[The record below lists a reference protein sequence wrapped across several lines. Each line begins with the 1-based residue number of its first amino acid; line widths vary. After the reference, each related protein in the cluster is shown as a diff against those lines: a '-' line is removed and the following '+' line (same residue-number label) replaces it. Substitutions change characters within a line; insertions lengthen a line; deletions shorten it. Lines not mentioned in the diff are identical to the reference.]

1 MTYTHLVSK
10 RSKSSIHFHFRSK
23 IPKDLISHFNE
34 RNQFQISLN
43 DVKNGET
50 LLLSLRLN
58 TIVQQL
64 YSDIRSGMKN
74 LTLEDIKEILRIEV
88 RKSILH
94 SGHVSGGHNEIYDSM
109 RKVKSLEKV
118 YSKEINIRKS
128 LLTEPNE
135 VRESVDKKLHTIL
148 ESLEITLDKQSLNY
162 KKLRSSFIDLYLL
175 RFKWIK
181 DMMDES
187 GRTDDDFRMEVDEKL
202 KMNLFP
208 ELNEQELNSK
218 LQVSESILGSS
229 SKWSLGNEVGQS
241 QSKLS
246 KLQSTCIS
254 KGIKKFISEKYKLM
268 NKSEMMMR
276 TNLEMLIEE
285 FGDISLGKFDRG
297 MCVKFKDDIKKL
309 PRNRSKLPQYRDLEF
324 HEQVLLNVDEKDRI
338 STKTVNNILGY
349 VSSFMEWCVINDLVE
364 KNFFKGMKLK
374 IKVSHRDERDKFTE
388 KELKKIF
395 QKHNYIEFT
404 GVEKHKYSNY
414 WSPLISVFSGLR
426 LNEICSLYLDNIIQV
441 KCNGRGK
448 RWCFNILEESNRP
461 DKHLKTL
468 SSRRIVPIH
477 DILIDLDFIEFV
489 ELLKKRHTNRQ
500 RLFQELKYGEG
511 SYIRNVSVFF
521 NKRYLTLLGLKTDK
535 KNFHSIRHTVVDHLK
550 QKGVEVSFINEL
562 VGHHHGNID
571 LDRYG
576 KGYNSDI
583 IYNNCVKK
591 IQYETSHTRGIDFK
605 SLKIDWKKIITTRV
619 W

>member
-1 MTYTHLVSK
+1 MTYTHLVPK
-10 RSKSSIHFHFRSK
+10 RTRSSIHFHFRSK
-23 IPKDLISHFNE
+23 IPKDLISYFNE
-34 RNQFQISLN
+34 TKQFQISLN
-43 DVKNGET
+43 NVRNSET
-50 LLLSLRLN
+50 LLVSLRLKS
-58 TIVQQL
+58 IVQQL

-94 SGHVSGGHNEIYDSM
+94 SGHVSEGHNEIYDSM

-135 VRESVDKKLHTIL
+135 VRKSVDKKLQNIL

-187 GRTDDDFRMEVDEKL
+187 GRTDEDFRREVDEKL
-202 KMNLFP
+202 DMNLFP
-208 ELNEQELNSK
+208 EL
-218 LQVSESILGSS
+218 
-229 SKWSLGNEVGQS
+229 VGQTQS
-241 QSKLS
+241 QVQQVTVNQEVHTDQKVSSLS
-246 KLQSTCIS
+246 KHQSTSIS
-254 KGIKKFISEKYKLM
+254 VGIDKFISEKYKLTS
-268 NKSEMMMR
+268 KSEMMMR
-276 TNLEMLIEE
+276 THIEMLIEE
-285 FGDISLGKFDRG
+285 FGDISLGKLDRG
-297 MCVKFKDDIKKL
+297 MCVKFKDDIRKL
-309 PRNRSKLPQYRDLEF
+309 PRNRSKIQQYRNLDF
-324 HEQVLLNVDEKDRI
+324 HEQVSLNVDEKDRI
-338 STKTVNNILGY
+338 STTTVNNILGY
-349 VSSFMEWCVINDLVE
+349 VSSFMKWSRINGFVE
-364 KNFFKGMKLK
+364 VNFFEGMKLK
-374 IKVSHRDERDKFTE
+374 KQIRQRDERDRFTE
-388 KELKKIF
+388 KEIKKIF

-404 GVEKHKYSNY
+404 EVENHKYSNY
-414 WSPLISVFSGLR
+414 WSPLISVFSGMR
-426 LNEICSLYLDNIIQV
+426 LNEICSLYLDNIIQEKV
-441 KCNGRGK
+441 NGRK
-448 RWCFNILEESNRP
+448 KIWCFNILEEPDRP

-468 SSRRIVPIH
+468 SSKRVVPIH
-477 DILIDLDFIEFV
+477 DTLIDLGFIEFV

-511 SYIRNVSVFF
+511 SYIRNVSYFF
-521 NKRYLTLLGLKTDK
+521 NKKYLPLLGLKTDK

-550 QKGVEVSFINEL
+550 QRLVDISFINEL

-576 KGYNSDI
+576 KGFTTDI
-583 IYNNCVKK
+583 IYNKCVKK
-591 IQYETSHTRGIDFK
+591 INYETSHTRGIDFK
-605 SLKIDWKKIITTRV
+605 SLKMDWKKIITTRV

>member
-1 MTYTHLVSK
+1 MTYTHLVSR

-43 DVKNGET
+43 DVRNGET

-64 YSDIRSGMKN
+64 YSDIRSGMKK

-109 RKVKSLEKV
+109 RKVESREKI
-118 YSKEINIRKS
+118 YSREINIRKS
-128 LLTEPNE
+128 LLTNSNE
-135 VRESVDKKLHTIL
+135 VKEAVDKKLQTIL

-229 SKWSLGNEVGQS
+229 GKWSLDNEVVKS
-241 QSKLS
+241 PSNLS
-246 KLQSTCIS
+246 KHQSTCIS
-254 KGIKKFISEKYKLM
+254 EGIRKYMSEKFKLSS
-268 NKSEMMMR
+268 KSEMMMK
-276 TNLEMLIEE
+276 THLDMLIEE
-285 FGDISLGKFDRG
+285 FGDISIGKLDRG
-297 MCVKFKDDIKKL
+297 MCVKFKDDIRKL
-309 PRNRSKLPQYRDLEF
+309 PKNRSKIKQYRDLDF
-324 HEQVLLNVDEKDRI
+324 HEQVGLNVDEKYRI
-338 STKTVNNILGY
+338 SITTVNNILGI
-349 VSSFMEWCVINDLVE
+349 VSSFLKWSVINGFVE
-364 KNFFKGMKLK
+364 VNFFEGMKLK
-374 IKVSHRDERDKFTE
+374 KQIRQKDERDRFTE
-388 KELKKIF
+388 KEIKKIF

-404 GVEKHKYSNY
+404 EVENHKYSNY
-414 WSPLISVFSGLR
+414 WTPLISVFSGMR
-426 LNEICSLYLDNIIQV
+426 LNEICSLYLDNIIQEKV
-441 KCNGRGK
+441 NGRK
-448 RWCFNILEESNRP
+448 KIWCFNILEESDRP
-461 DKHLKTL
+461 DKHLKTM
-468 SSRRIVPIH
+468 SSKRVIPIH
-477 DILIDLDFIEFV
+477 DTLIELGFLEFV
-489 ELLKKRHTNRQ
+489 ELLKTRHTNRQ

-511 SYIRNVSVFF
+511 SYIRNVSYFF
-521 NKRYLTLLGLKTDK
+521 NKKYLNLIGLKTDK
-535 KNFHSIRHTVVDHLK
+535 KNFHSIRHTVIDHLK
-550 QKGVEVSFINEL
+550 QKLVDISFINEL
-562 VGHHHGNID
+562 VGHQHGNID

-576 KGYNSDI
+576 KGYTSDI
-583 IYNNCVKK
+583 LYNKCVKK
-591 IQYETSHTRGIDFK
+591 INYETSHTRGIDFI
-605 SLKIDWKKIITTRV
+605 SLKMDWEKIILNRV

>member
-1 MTYTHLVSK
+1 MTYTHLVPK
-10 RSKSSIHFHFRSK
+10 RSRSSIHFHFRSK
-23 IPKDLISHFNE
+23 IPKDLISYFNE
-34 RNQFQISLN
+34 TKQFQISLN
-43 DVKNGET
+43 NVRNRET
-50 LLLSLRLN
+50 LLLSLRLKS
-58 TIVQQL
+58 IVQQL

-109 RKVKSLEKV
+109 RKVESREKI
-118 YSKEINIRKS
+118 YSREINIRKS
-128 LLTEPNE
+128 LLTNSNE
-135 VRESVDKKLHTIL
+135 VKESVDKKLQTIL

-187 GRTDDDFRMEVDEKL
+187 GRTDEDFRREVDEKL
-202 KMNLFP
+202 DMNLFP
-208 ELNEQELNSK
+208 EL
-218 LQVSESILGSS
+218 
-229 SKWSLGNEVGQS
+229 VGQTQS
-241 QSKLS
+241 QVQQVTVNQEVHTDQKVSSLS
-246 KLQSTCIS
+246 KHQSTSIS
-254 KGIKKFISEKYKLM
+254 VGIDKFISEKYKLTS
-268 NKSEMMMR
+268 KSEMMMR
-276 TNLEMLIEE
+276 THIEMLIEE
-285 FGDISLGKFDRG
+285 FGDISLGKLDRG
-297 MCVKFKDDIKKL
+297 MCVKFKDDIRKL
-309 PRNRSKLPQYRDLEF
+309 PRNRSKIQQYRNLDF

-338 STKTVNNILGY
+338 SITTVNNILGY
-349 VSSFMEWCVINDLVE
+349 VSSFMKWSRINGFVE
-364 KNFFKGMKLK
+364 VNFFEGMKLK
-374 IKVSHRDERDKFTE
+374 KQIRQRDERDRFTE
-388 KELKKIF
+388 KEIKKIF

-404 GVEKHKYSNY
+404 EVENHKYSNY
-414 WSPLISVFSGLR
+414 WSPLISVFSGMR
-426 LNEICSLYLDNIIQV
+426 LNEICSLYLDNIIQEKV
-441 KCNGRGK
+441 NGRK
-448 RWCFNILEESNRP
+448 KIWCFNILEEPDRP

-468 SSRRIVPIH
+468 SSKRVVPIH
-477 DILIDLDFIEFV
+477 DTLIDLGFIEFV

-511 SYIRNVSVFF
+511 SYIRNVSYFF
-521 NKRYLTLLGLKTDK
+521 NKKYLPLLGLKTDK

-550 QKGVEVSFINEL
+550 QRLVDISFINEL

-576 KGYNSDI
+576 KGYTTDI
-583 IYNNCVKK
+583 IYNKCVKK
-591 IQYETSHTRGIDFK
+591 INYETSHTRGIDFM

>member
-1 MTYTHLVSK
+1 MTYTHLVTK
-10 RSKSSIHFHFRSK
+10 RSKSSIHFHFRSI
-23 IPKDLISHFNE
+23 IPVDLISYFNE
-34 RNQFQISLN
+34 TRVFQISLIG
-43 DVKNGET
+43 VRNGET
-50 LLLSLRLN
+50 LLLSLRLKS
-58 TIVQQL
+58 IVQQL

-109 RKVKSLEKV
+109 RKVESREKI
-118 YSKEINIRKS
+118 YSREINIRKS
-128 LLTEPNE
+128 LLTNSNE
-135 VRESVDKKLHTIL
+135 VKESVDKKLQTIL

-187 GRTDDDFRMEVDEKL
+187 GRTDEDFRREVDEKL
-202 KMNLFP
+202 DMNLFP
-208 ELNEQELNSK
+208 EL
-218 LQVSESILGSS
+218 
-229 SKWSLGNEVGQS
+229 VGQTQS
-241 QSKLS
+241 QVQQVTVNQEVHTDQKVSSLS
-246 KLQSTCIS
+246 KHQSTSIS
-254 KGIKKFISEKYKLM
+254 VGIDKFISEKYKLTS
-268 NKSEMMMR
+268 KSEMMMR
-276 TNLEMLIEE
+276 THLEMLIEE
-285 FGDISLGKFDRG
+285 FGDISLGKLDRG
-297 MCVKFKDDIKKL
+297 MCVKFKDDIRKL
-309 PRNRSKLPQYRDLEF
+309 PRNRSKIQQYRNLDF

-338 STKTVNNILGY
+338 STTTVNNILGY
-349 VSSFMEWCVINDLVE
+349 VSSFMKWSRINGFVE
-364 KNFFKGMKLK
+364 VNFFEGMKLK
-374 IKVSHRDERDKFTE
+374 KQIRQRDERDRFTE

-404 GVEKHKYSNY
+404 EVENHKYSNY
-414 WSPLISVFSGLR
+414 WTPLISVFSGMR
-426 LNEICSLYLDNIIQV
+426 LNEICSLYLDNIIQDKV
-441 KCNGRGK
+441 NGRK
-448 RWCFNILEESNRP
+448 KIWCFNILEEPDRP

-468 SSRRIVPIH
+468 SSKRVVPIH
-477 DILIDLDFIEFV
+477 DTLIDLGFIEFV

-511 SYIRNVSVFF
+511 SYIRNVSYFF
-521 NKRYLTLLGLKTDK
+521 NKKYLPLLGLKTDK

-550 QKGVEVSFINEL
+550 QKLVDISFINEL

-576 KGYNSDI
+576 KGYTTDI
-583 IYNNCVKK
+583 IYNKCVKK
-591 IQYETSHTRGIDFK
+591 INYETSHTRGIDFK
-605 SLKIDWKKIITTRV
+605 SLKMDWKKIITTRV